1 MNFKFMSRSFPLYDY
16 YFYMPKLCLG
26 SMGFWPLNTCRKHA
40 VNIGAWV
47 NLIIL
52 AIGVFTEIHAG
63 CTVLKADLELAL
75 DTLCPAGT
83 SAVTL
88 LKMALIFYY
97 HKDLAWV
104 LKRMQSLMYEPDVQ
118 TNPVKKHIIR
128 VHAIMAARL
137 NFIPFVMG
145 FITCTSYNLKPL
157 LVTLIRYFQ
166 GQQQMWK
173 LPFNMT
179 MPAFLLRSPYFPF
192 TYLFTAYTGYIT
204 IFMYGG
210 CDAFYFEFCSNT
222 AALLKLLQED
232 LKFIIGFGEDKL
244 SLTAE
249 EITLMERRLVHF
261 IKRHNGIIELT
272 RYFGKRYTVI
282 TLAHFV
288 SAGLVIGASIFDLMT
303 FSGFGIVIY
312 IGYTIAVLGQLFIY
326 CYGGSMVSE
335 SSVELATVAFGCDWY
350 ACNPKLR
357 RYLLMIIIRSQRAIS
372 MSVPFFSPSLVT
384 FTSILQ
390 TSGSIIALASSF
402 K

>member
-1 MNFKFMSRSFPLYDY
+1 MNFKFLSRSFPLCDY
-16 YFYMPKLCLG
+16 YFCVPKLCLG
-26 SMGFWPLNTCRKHA
+26 SMGFWPGDTCRQNA
-40 VNIGAWV
+40 ANIGARI
-47 NLIIL
+47 NFFIL
-52 AIGVFTEIHAG
+52 AIGVVTEIHAG
-63 CTVLKADLELAL
+63 CSVLKSDLELAL

-88 LKMALIFYY
+88 LKMGLIYY
-97 HKDLAWV
+97 YRKDLAWV
-104 LKRMQSLMYEPDVQ
+104 LKRMQVLVYERGVRI
-118 TNPVKKHIIR
+118 NPAKKHIIR
-128 VHAIMAARL
+128 AHSVVAARL

-157 LVTLIRYFQ
+157 LITLILYLQ
-166 GQQQMWK
+166 DQELMWK

-179 MPAFLLRSPYFPF
+179 MPAFLLHAPYYPL
-192 TYLFTAYTGYIT
+192 TYIFTAYTGYIT
-204 IFMYGG
+204 IFMYSG

-232 LKFIIGFGEDKL
+232 LKSIIGYGGDKL

-249 EITLMERRLVHF
+249 ELTMLEWRLVHF
-261 IKRHNGIIELT
+261 IKRHNEIIELT
-272 RYFGKRYTVI
+272 RYFRKRYTVI

-303 FSGFGIVIY
+303 FTGFGIVIY

-335 SSVELATVAFGCDWY
+335 NSVALATVAFGCDWY
-350 ACNPKLR
+350 ACSPKLR
-357 RYLLMIIIRSQRAIS
+357 RYILMIIIRSQRAIS

-384 FTSILQ
+384 FTSVLQ
-390 TSGSIIALASSF
+390 TSGSIIALVSSF

>member
-1 MNFKFMSRSFPLYDY
+1 MKFKFLSRTFPLRDY
-16 YFYMPKLCLG
+16 YFYVPQLCLG
-26 SMGFWPLNTCRKHA
+26 SMGFWPMDTCRQQA
-40 VNIGAWV
+40 ANVGAWM

-63 CTVLKADLELAL
+63 CTVLRTDLELAL

-88 LKMALIFYY
+88 LKMTLIYY
-97 HKDLAWV
+97 YRQDLAWV
-104 LKRMQSLMYEPDVQ
+104 LERMRSLVYERDVSINPIKKR
-118 TNPVKKHIIR
+118 IIR
-128 VHAIMAARL
+128 AHAVMAARL

-157 LVTLIRYFQ
+157 LITLILYMQ
-166 GQQQMWK
+166 GQQPMWK

-179 MPAFLLRSPYFPF
+179 MPAFLLRAPYFPF
-192 TYLFTAYTGYIT
+192 TYIFTAYTGYIT

-210 CDAFYFEFCSNT
+210 CDAFYFEFCSNA

-232 LKFIIGFGEDKL
+232 LKSIVSFEEQLVF
-244 SLTAE
+244 TAQE
-249 EITLMERRLVHF
+249 STLLEWRLVRF
-261 IKRHNGIIELT
+261 IMRHNDIIELT
-272 RYFGKRYTVI
+272 RFFCKRYTII

-303 FSGFGIVIY
+303 FTGFGIVIY
-312 IGYTIAVLGQLFIY
+312 IAYTIAVLGQLFIY
-326 CYGGSMVSE
+326 CYGGSLVAE
-335 SSVELATVAFGCDWY
+335 SSVQLATVAFGCDWY

-357 RYLLMIIIRSQRAIS
+357 RYVLMIIIRSQRAIS
-372 MSVPFFSPSLVT
+372 MSVPFFSPSLIT

>member
-1 MNFKFMSRSFPLYDY
+1 MNFRFLSRTFPLRDY
-16 YFYMPKLCLG
+16 YFYVPKLCLG
-26 SMGFWPLNTCRKHA
+26 ALGFWPLNTSAPHA
-40 VNIGAWV
+40 SNVWAWG

-52 AIGVFTEIHAG
+52 TIGVFTEIHAG
-63 CTVLKADLELAL
+63 CSVLKTDLELAL

-88 LKMALIFYY
+88 LKMALIYY
-97 HKDLAWV
+97 YRKDLAWV
-104 LKRMQSLMYEPDVQ
+104 LKQLRDLVYEPDVSIN
-118 TNPVKKHIIR
+118 TVKKHTVR
-128 VHAIMAARL
+128 AHAVMAARL

-157 LVTLIRYFQ
+157 LMTLILYVQ
-166 GQQQMWK
+166 GQEPMWK

-179 MPAFLLRSPYFPF
+179 MPSFLLHAPYFPL
-192 TYLFTAYTGYIT
+192 TYIFTAYTGYIT

-222 AALLKLLQED
+222 AALLELLQND
-232 LKFIIGFGEDKL
+232 LKSIINFDKL
-244 SLTAE
+244 ILTTE
-249 EITLMERRLVHF
+249 ESTMLEWRLVQF
-261 IKRHNGIIELT
+261 IKRHNDIIELT
-272 RYFGKRYTVI
+272 RFFCKRYTVI

-288 SAGLVIGASIFDLMT
+288 SAGIVIGASIFDLMT
-303 FSGFGIVIY
+303 FTGFGIVIY

-326 CYGGSMVSE
+326 CYGGSMVAE
-335 SSVELATVAFGCDWY
+335 SSVQLATVAFGCDWH
-350 ACNPKLR
+350 ACNPRLR
-357 RYLLMIIIRSQRAIS
+357 RYVLMIIIRSQRAIN
-372 MSVPFFSPSLVT
+372 MSVPFFAPSLVT

>member
-1 MNFKFMSRSFPLYDY
+1 MNFRFLSRTFPLRDY
-16 YFYMPKLCLG
+16 YFYVPKLCLG
-26 SMGFWPLNTCRKHA
+26 ALGFWPLDTSAPNA
-40 VNIGAWV
+40 SNVWAWV

-52 AIGVFTEIHAG
+52 TIGVFTEIHAG
-63 CTVLKADLELAL
+63 CTVLKTDLELAL

-88 LKMALIFYY
+88 LKMALIYY
-97 HKDLAWV
+97 YRKDLAWV
-104 LKRMQSLMYEPDVQ
+104 LKRMRDLVYERNVSIN
-118 TNPVKKHIIR
+118 TVKKHIVR
-128 VHAIMAARL
+128 AHAVTAARL

-157 LVTLIRYFQ
+157 LMTLILYIQ
-166 GQQQMWK
+166 GQEPMWK

-179 MPAFLLRSPYFPF
+179 MPSFLLHAPYFPL
-192 TYLFTAYTGYIT
+192 TYIFTAYTGYIT

-222 AALLKLLQED
+222 AALLELLQND
-232 LKFIIGFGEDKL
+232 LKSIIHFDQL
-244 SLTAE
+244 SLTTE
-249 EITLMERRLVHF
+249 ESTVLEWRLVQF
-261 IKRHNGIIELT
+261 IKRHNDIIELT
-272 RYFGKRYTVI
+272 RFFCKRYTVI

-303 FSGFGIVIY
+303 FTGFGIVIY

-326 CYGGSMVSE
+326 CYGGSMVAE
-335 SSVELATVAFGCDWY
+335 SSVQLATVAFGCDWH
-350 ACNPKLR
+350 ACNPRLR
-357 RYLLMIIIRSQRAIS
+357 RYVLMIIMRSQRAIN
-372 MSVPFFSPSLVT
+372 MSVPFFAPSLIT

>member
-1 MNFKFMSRSFPLYDY
+1 MNFRFLSRTFPLRDY
-16 YFYMPKLCLG
+16 YFYVPKLCLG
-26 SMGFWPLNTCRKHA
+26 ALGFWPLDTSAPDASN
-40 VNIGAWV
+40 VWAWV

-52 AIGVFTEIHAG
+52 TIGVFTEIHAG
-63 CTVLKADLELAL
+63 CAVLKTDLELAL

-88 LKMALIFYY
+88 LKMVLIYY
-97 HKDLAWV
+97 YRKDLAWV
-104 LKRMQSLMYEPDVQ
+104 LKRMRDLVYERDVSIN
-118 TNPVKKHIIR
+118 TVKKHIVR
-128 VHAIMAARL
+128 AHAVMAARL

-157 LVTLIRYFQ
+157 LMTLILYMQ
-166 GQQQMWK
+166 GQEPMWK

-179 MPAFLLRSPYFPF
+179 MPSFLLHAPYFPL
-192 TYLFTAYTGYIT
+192 TYIFTAYTGYIT

-222 AALLKLLQED
+222 AALLELLQND
-232 LKFIIGFGEDKL
+232 LKSIINFDQL
-244 SLTAE
+244 SLTTE
-249 EITLMERRLVHF
+249 ESTVLEWRLVQF
-261 IKRHNGIIELT
+261 IKRHNDIIELT
-272 RYFGKRYTVI
+272 RFFCKRYTVI

-303 FSGFGIVIY
+303 FTGFGIVIY

-326 CYGGSMVSE
+326 CYGGSMVAE
-335 SSVELATVAFGCDWY
+335 SSVQLATVAFGCDWH
-350 ACNPKLR
+350 ACNPRLR
-357 RYLLMIIIRSQRAIS
+357 RYVLMIIIRSQRAIS
-372 MSVPFFSPSLVT
+372 MSVPFFAPSLIT

>member
-1 MNFKFMSRSFPLYDY
+1 MNFRFLSRTFPLRDY
-16 YFYMPKLCLG
+16 YFYVPKLCLG
-26 SMGFWPLNTCRKHA
+26 ALGFWPLDTSVLNA
-40 VNIGAWV
+40 SNVWAWV

-52 AIGVFTEIHAG
+52 TIGVFTEIHAG
-63 CTVLKADLELAL
+63 CTVLKTDLELAL

-88 LKMALIFYY
+88 LKMALIYY
-97 HKDLAWV
+97 YRKDLAWV
-104 LKRMQSLMYEPDVQ
+104 LKRMHDLVYERDVSIN
-118 TNPVKKHIIR
+118 TVKKHIVR
-128 VHAIMAARL
+128 AHAVMAARL

-157 LVTLIRYFQ
+157 LMTLILYMQ
-166 GQQQMWK
+166 GQEPMWK

-179 MPAFLLRSPYFPF
+179 MPSFLLHAPYFPL
-192 TYLFTAYTGYIT
+192 TYIFTAYTGYIT

-222 AALLKLLQED
+222 AALLELLQKD
-232 LKFIIGFGEDKL
+232 LESIIKFDQLI
-244 SLTAE
+244 LTME
-249 EITLMERRLVHF
+249 ESTVLEWRLVQF
-261 IKRHNGIIELT
+261 IKRHNDIIELT
-272 RYFGKRYTVI
+272 RFFCKRYTVI

-303 FSGFGIVIY
+303 FTGFGIVIY

-326 CYGGSMVSE
+326 CYGGSMVAE
-335 SSVELATVAFGCDWY
+335 SSVQLATVAFGCDWH
-350 ACNPKLR
+350 ACNPRLR
-357 RYLLMIIIRSQRAIS
+357 RYVLMIIMRSQRAIS
-372 MSVPFFSPSLVT
+372 MSVPFFAPSLIT

>member
-1 MNFKFMSRSFPLYDY
+1 MNFRFLSRTFPLRDY
-16 YFYMPKLCLG
+16 YFYVPKLCLG
-26 SMGFWPLNTCRKHA
+26 ALGFWPLDTCEPGA
-40 VNIGAWV
+40 SNVWAWV

-52 AIGVFTEIHAG
+52 AIGVVTEMHAG
-63 CTVLKADLELAL
+63 CSALRTDLELAL

-88 LKMALIFYY
+88 LKMALIYY
-97 HKDLAWV
+97 YRQDLAWV
-104 LKRMQSLMYEPDVQ
+104 LKRMRDLVYERDVSIN
-118 TNPVKKHIIR
+118 TVKKHIVR
-128 VHAIMAARL
+128 AHAVMAARL

-157 LVTLIRYFQ
+157 LMTLILYVQ
-166 GQQQMWK
+166 GQEPMWK

-179 MPAFLLRSPYFPF
+179 MPPFLLRAPYFPL
-192 TYLFTAYTGYIT
+192 TYIFTAYTGYIT

-210 CDAFYFEFCSNT
+210 CDAFYYEFCSNT
-222 AALLKLLQED
+222 AALLELLQND
-232 LKFIIGFGEDKL
+232 LKSILSFGGDKFT
-244 SLTAE
+244 LTAE
-249 EITLMERRLVHF
+249 ESTVLEWRLVQF
-261 IKRHNGIIELT
+261 IKRHNDIIELT
-272 RYFGKRYTVI
+272 RFFCKRYTVI

-303 FSGFGIVIY
+303 FTGFGIVIY

-326 CYGGSMVSE
+326 CYGGSMVAE
-335 SSVELATVAFGCDWY
+335 SSVQLATVAFACDWH
-350 ACNPKLR
+350 ACNPRLR
-357 RYLLMIIIRSQRAIS
+357 RYVLMIIIRSQRAIS

>member
-1 MNFKFMSRSFPLYDY
+1 MNFRFLSRTFPLRDY
-16 YFYMPKLCLG
+16 YFYVPKLCLG
-26 SMGFWPLNTCRKHA
+26 ALGFWPLDTSAPNA
-40 VNIGAWV
+40 SNVWAWV

-52 AIGVFTEIHAG
+52 TIGVFTEIHAG
-63 CTVLKADLELAL
+63 CTVLKTDLELAL

-88 LKMALIFYY
+88 LKMALIYY
-97 HKDLAWV
+97 YRKDLAWV
-104 LKRMQSLMYEPDVQ
+104 LKRMRDLVYERDVSIN
-118 TNPVKKHIIR
+118 TVKKHIVR
-128 VHAIMAARL
+128 AHAVTAARL

-157 LVTLIRYFQ
+157 LMTLILYIQ
-166 GQQQMWK
+166 GQEPMWK

-179 MPAFLLRSPYFPF
+179 MPSFLLHAPYFPL
-192 TYLFTAYTGYIT
+192 TYIFTAYTGYIT

-222 AALLKLLQED
+222 AALLELLQND
-232 LKFIIGFGEDKL
+232 LKSIIHFDQL
-244 SLTAE
+244 SLTTE
-249 EITLMERRLVHF
+249 ESTVLEWRLVQF
-261 IKRHNGIIELT
+261 IKRHNDIIELT
-272 RYFGKRYTVI
+272 RFFCKRYTVI

-303 FSGFGIVIY
+303 FTGFGIVIY

-326 CYGGSMVSE
+326 CYGGSMVAE
-335 SSVELATVAFGCDWY
+335 SSVQLATVAFGCDWH
-350 ACNPKLR
+350 ACNPRLR
-357 RYLLMIIIRSQRAIS
+357 RYVLMIIMRSQRAIN
-372 MSVPFFSPSLVT
+372 MSVPFFAPSLIT